1 MYFELFCGL
10 SGIIGSSYII
20 KKKYQNREHIDDEYV
35 EEIDIN
41 DYGKSCPL
49 IYFDKNG
56 NYYYVYD

>member
-1 MYFELFCGL
+1 MYFQLLCGIG
-10 SGIIGSSYII
+10 GIIGSSYII
-20 KKKYQNREHIDDEYV
+20 KKQYQDKEHIDYDHF